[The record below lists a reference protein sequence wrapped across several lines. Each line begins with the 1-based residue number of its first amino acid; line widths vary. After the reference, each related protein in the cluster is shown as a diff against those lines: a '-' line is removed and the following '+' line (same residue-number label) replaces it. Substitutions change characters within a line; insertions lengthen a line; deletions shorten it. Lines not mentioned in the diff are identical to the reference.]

1 MQTRQP
7 TGLPMALWACGARCQ
22 AGQAAHQGAM
32 AAAILAAAAE
42 SARRGPVTWRPATL
56 MPRLQTV
63 QITALPALAM
73 YAALR
78 KLAMARRRPSESS
91 HAVPAQS

>member
-1 MQTRQP
+1 M
-7 TGLPMALWACGARCQ
+7 GLPMALWACGARCQ

-32 AAAILAAAAE
+32 AAAIPAAAAE
-42 SARRGPVTWRPATL
+42 SAQRGPVTWRLAML
-56 MPRLQTV
+56 MPRLQTAR
-63 QITALPALAM
+63 ITAPPALVM
-73 YAALR
+73 STALR